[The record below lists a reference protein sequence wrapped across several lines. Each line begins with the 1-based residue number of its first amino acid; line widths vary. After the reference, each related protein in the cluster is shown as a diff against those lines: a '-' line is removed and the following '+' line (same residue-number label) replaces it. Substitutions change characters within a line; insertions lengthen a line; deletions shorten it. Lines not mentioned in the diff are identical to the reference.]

1 MLLNKL
7 SCVQTNIMLNLYQK
21 KIYSSFVRMQ
31 SVKAQEMP
39 NKLDSR
45 EIQIDSANE
54 TVTDIYPAPRV
65 VPMVVS
71 RNTERNTEV
80 LSFDQVP
87 GPKALKYF
95 STMRQYTFQIG
106 TQLTAGLVNLAFNI
120 SNYINLRTPFTN
132 MSALF
137 DEYGPVV
144 RFVSPV
150 GSDIVFLNHPD
161 HIQKV
166 FSMEGEYP
174 VRSALDS
181 LDKYRIEKNTILG
194 LYSTKGEDW
203 AHRRSLVC
211 TSLHTTV
218 SQNIQSLKEVCDV
231 LTRKIYTQRNHQD
244 ELKADLYKELHK
256 WSYDCM
262 GLILF
267 AQKFNMLETKIIHS
281 QNDGSWLYNSLEKA
295 TDAIIKCESGF
306 HMWKLFSTPTWYS
319 LRKHCDVIDNLIGK
333 HVLQAREA
341 NGDDIFKT
349 VRHILGME
357 SVATAMVVNQPMSV
371 EDAATMLMDMLLLG
385 VNTISSSTSFLLY
398 YLAKH
403 QRAQNVLVQE
413 VDALETS
420 SMTSVQTLKDNTP
433 YLQACIRETL
443 RLVPPM
449 PIVTR
454 ILPKNIILDKYNIPK
469 GTLIIMANQD
479 TCRKESNFDDAD
491 RFYPERWLKDE
502 SRDYHAFASIPFGYG
517 ARKCLGQSMAEAMMS
532 LLTIQILKKFTLEYH
547 YGDIRPTK
555 QLISKPNKPL
565 KMRFVDRN
573 N

>member
-7 SCVQTNIMLNLYQK
+7 RGVQTNIMFNLHQK

-71 RNTERNTEV
+71 RTTERNTEV
-80 LSFDQVP
+80 LSFDHVP

-95 STMRQYTFQIG
+95 SNMRQYSFQIG
-106 TQLTAGLVNLAFNI
+106 TQLTAGLVTLAFNI
-120 SNYINLRTPFTN
+120 SNYINLKNPFTN

-150 GSDIVFLNHPD
+150 GADIVFLNHPE

-194 LYSTKGEDW
+194 LYSMKGEDW

-211 TSLHTTV
+211 TPLHTTV
-218 SQNIQSLKEVCDV
+218 SQNMQSLSEVCDV

-244 ELKADLYKELHK
+244 ELKTDLYKELHK

-267 AQKFNMLETKIIHS
+267 AQKFNMLETNIIHS
-281 QNDGSWLYNSLEKA
+281 QNDASWLYNSLEKA
-295 TDAIIKCESGF
+295 SDAIIKCESGF
-306 HMWKLFSTPTWYS
+306 HMWKLFTTPAWYS

-341 NGDDIFKT
+341 SSGDDSFKK
-349 VRHILGME
+349 GME
-357 SVATAMVVNQPMSV
+357 SVATAMIVNEPLSV

-403 QRAQNVLVQE
+403 QRAQNILVQE
-413 VDALETS
+413 VDALVTS
-420 SMTSVQTLKDNTP
+420 SMNSVQTLKENTP
-433 YLQACIRETL
+433 YLQACIKETL

-479 TCRKESNFDDAD
+479 TCRKESNFDDAN
-491 RFYPERWLKDE
+491 RFYPERWLKEE
-502 SRDYHAFASIPFGYG
+502 SSDYHAFASIPFGYG

-532 LLTIQILKKFTLEYH
+532 LLTVQILKKFKLEYH

-565 KMRFVDRN
+565 KMRFIDRN
-573 N
+573 D

>member
-1 MLLNKL
+1 MFLNKL
-7 SCVQTNIMLNLYQK
+7 SGVQTNIIFNLCQR
-21 KIYSSFVRMQ
+21 KICSSFVRMQ

-39 NKLDSR
+39 NKLNNR

-71 RNTERNTEV
+71 RTNNTEV
-80 LSFDQVP
+80 LSFDHVP

-95 STMRQYTFQIG
+95 SNLRQYSFQIG
-106 TQLTAGLVNLAFNI
+106 TQLTAGLLTLAFNI
-120 SNYINLRTPFTN
+120 SNYVNLKNPFTN

-150 GSDIVFLNHPD
+150 GADIVFVNHPE

-181 LDKYRIEKNTILG
+181 LDKYRVEKNSILG
-194 LYSTKGEDW
+194 LYSMKGEDW

-211 TSLHTTV
+211 APLHTTV
-218 SQNIQSLKEVCDV
+218 SQNMQSLKDVCDV
-231 LTRKIYTQRNHQD
+231 LLLKIYTQRNHQD
-244 ELKADLYKELHK
+244 ELNTDLYKELHK
-256 WSYDCM
+256 WTYDCM

-267 AQKFNMLETKIIHS
+267 AQKFNMLETEIIHN
-281 QNDGSWLYNSLEKA
+281 QNDASWLYNSLVKA
-295 TDAIIKCESGF
+295 TDAIVKCESGF
-306 HMWKLFSTPTWYS
+306 HMWKLFSTPAWFS
-319 LRKHCDVIDNLIGK
+319 LRKHCDVIDGLIGK

-341 NGDDIFKT
+341 CIGDDTFKK

-357 SVATAMVVNQPMSV
+357 SVATAMIVDQPLSV
-371 EDAATMLMDMLLLG
+371 EDVATVLMDMLLIG
-385 VNTISSSTSFLLY
+385 VNTISSSTSFLMY

-403 QRAQNVLVQE
+403 QRAQNILVQE
-413 VDALETS
+413 VDALVSS
-420 SMTSVQTLKDNTP
+420 SMASVQTLKDTTP
-433 YLQACIRETL
+433 YLQACIKETL

-449 PIVTR
+449 PVVSR

-469 GTLIIMANQD
+469 GTLIIMSNQD

-491 RFYPERWLKDE
+491 RFYPERWLKEE
-502 SRDYHAFASIPFGYG
+502 SRGYHAFASIPFGYG

-532 LLTIQILKKFTLEYH
+532 LLTVQILKKFKLEYH
-547 YGDIRPTK
+547 YGDINPTK
-555 QLISKPNKPL
+555 QFISKPNKPL
-565 KMRFVDRN
+565 KIRFVDRN